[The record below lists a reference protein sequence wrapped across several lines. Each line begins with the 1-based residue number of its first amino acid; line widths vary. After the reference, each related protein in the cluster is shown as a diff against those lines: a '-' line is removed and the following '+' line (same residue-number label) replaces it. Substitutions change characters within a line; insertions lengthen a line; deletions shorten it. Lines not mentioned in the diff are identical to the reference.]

1 MDMKIIEDLSVN
13 WLKEADK
20 LIADEIAYIRIGA
33 LTKQYDGDLDP
44 EIVAD
49 GLEASL
55 CLEPKDRVDIALS
68 ILEGRSVNYRYN

>member
-1 MDMKIIEDLSVN
+1 MKRDVIQDLSVN
-13 WLKEADK
+13 WLKEADR

-33 LTKQYDGDLDP
+33 LTKQYDGELDP
-44 EIVAD
+44 EMVAD